1 MTRYVL
7 TEKIAKGLIAREYKL
22 VCKISQCPL
31 QIGLSEREA
40 KQKDVNAKCPI
51 CKTVDSEDVKFYWR
65 CKKCGYEWPPLNMGE
80 VVESKQQRGGRS
92 KLYSA
97 KNYDNAHILS
107 TISDEEIDKSLDSGI
122 ADKKWNRGG

>member
-7 TEKIAKGLIAREYKL
+7 TEKISKILIARKYSL

-31 QIGLSEREA
+31 QVGLSEKEA
-40 KQKDVNAKCPI
+40 KLKDVDAKCPM
-51 CKTVDSEDVKFYWR
+51 CKTGDPEDGRLVKNPKDELTKFYWR

-92 KLYSA
+92 KLYNA
-97 KNYDNAHILS
+97 KNYDDSHIV
-107 TISDEEIDKSLDSGI
+107 T
-122 ADKKWNRGG
+122 ADKKWKKTHRRG